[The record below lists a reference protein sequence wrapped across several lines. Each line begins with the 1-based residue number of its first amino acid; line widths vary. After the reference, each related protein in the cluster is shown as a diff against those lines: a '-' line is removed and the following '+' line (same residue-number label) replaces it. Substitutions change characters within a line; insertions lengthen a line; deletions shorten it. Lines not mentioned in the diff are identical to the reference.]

1 MVVETEHELIPQLSE
16 SYHCLPRGLSGL
28 SSSKKARSLFGL
40 SVSGTKG
47 QAQDQEITGEIEVI
61 WLELEVR
68 LPGKLGGKAGIE
80 QE

>member
-1 MVVETEHELIPQLSE
+1 MF
-16 SYHCLPRGLSGL
+16 C
-28 SSSKKARSLFGL
+28 L

-47 QAQDQEITGEIEVI
+47 QAQDQEITGEILVEVI

-68 LPGKLGGKAGIE
+68 LSAKLGRKAGIE